1 MTAGLGRISGPLLKD
16 NLLRNGVDLAFE
28 NDLLYL
34 EVNNQRIG
42 IKTSSPSRELEVDG
56 SSKFVDIFTDTSK
69 RLGNVNFLHNSI
81 TTEFG
86 KLYLNS
92 TSEITAPGILTDGV
106 KFDNNKIS
114 LENLLNLEFRPTRKF
129 ISNSNVRVTGN
140 LHATGD
146 ITFDGNIIIGDTD
159 LDSVE
164 FNSDFTSNLVPN
176 QTDFYN
182 LGNASRRWGDVYL
195 QDAFVNDI
203 STITLI
209 ANGLNLTYELTNSIF
224 VSTNGNNTTNRGN
237 IFSAPFRT
245 LKYAL
250 SQATAGTTIY
260 IMSGTYEEE
269 FPLTVPAGVSVIGNN
284 IRQVIITPTEATK
297 LNDAFLLNGETYVS
311 DLTIKN
317 FYYNNAADTGYGF
330 RFADGFSVTSR
341 SPYIQNVSVIT
352 KEVLGTSTPTQIT
365 AGPAVTLFS
374 FTSDS
379 VALSKDFY
387 SQSLVDS
394 LVGQTAVIDRYP
406 NPPLFYTVVSIETEP
421 LSPTLWRMTVDT
433 AFDPTGQ
440 IKPISF
446 YPDAGAIELVA
457 NDIWDTTGNSI
468 GEKWVAWFKT
478 NLPADFN
485 TTVQSGWTINVAGT
499 LYIVDYI
506 IEDPVNTNMWRIY
519 VTTSLVGGVGIP
531 IFSSP
536 TTSTPLVSGRGALVD
551 GSAAMS
557 TSLEASMLFHSVT
570 FITPNSTALLMKNGV
585 RVEWLN
591 SFTYFADIGLHAVN
605 GTEGFADQGIRFGAE
620 VRSIGSANVYGNYG
634 AVADGNDTLVYLIN
648 HNFGYIGSGL
658 NSSNDSTLVIK
669 EQEVVRLNSGVIY
682 FTSQS
687 ENGNFNVGDSFSVD
701 FSQGTVTFD
710 TSEISFNGL
719 SSIFIQGEN
728 NRTYIDAGLIE
739 IGDFKLSN
747 NLIETLTREFNIDSA
762 ANSIVF
768 HQNVTATKN
777 ILITG
782 DFQTDGTITFGNQ
795 AVDTI
800 TFNTKISQDLVP
812 NINNVY
818 DLGSTSK
825 KWKGLYSSTLNFNSL
840 KISSNLIESTQL
852 DNDLIIGSKGTGNV
866 YFDGLFF
873 KNNTINSTL
882 NQNIVITP
890 KVSYSTVI
898 NKTNSLIVPR
908 STNTLVGFGDLRYNT
923 SLADYEGFN
932 GARTFL
938 GKLFDSDRDTGIQ
951 IHPTNNQIQFNTR
964 NQTSATITQAG
975 LTAVALSVA
984 DMIVNNNEIIS
995 QDSLTFLSNQV
1006 KFGSVISFSNST
1018 ISAPE
1023 NENITLLT
1031 SGTGYVQFNS
1041 TTGLVIPTGT
1051 TSERPIEPDIGT
1063 LRYNS
1068 TLIQTEVYK
1077 GEGVWLP
1084 AGGAL
1089 EEVTTAQFIGEQITY
1104 WSLIVG

>member
-1 MTAGLGRISGPLLKD
+1 MNAGLGRISGPLLKD

-114 LENLLNLEFRPTRKF
+114 LENLLNLEFRPTRNF

-140 LHATGD
+140 LHVTGD

-164 FNSDFTSNLVPN
+164 FNSDFTSNLVPD

-182 LGNASRRWGDVYL
+182 LGNVSRRWGDVYL

-203 STITLI
+203 STSTLI

-224 VSTNGNNTTNRGN
+224 VSTNGNDTTNRGN
-237 IFSAPFRT
+237 VFSAPFRT

-250 SQATAGTTIY
+250 SRATVGTSIY
-260 IMSGTYEEE
+260 IMSGTYEED

-317 FYYNNAADTGYGF
+317 FYYNSAADTGYGF
-330 RFADGFSVTSR
+330 RFADGFAVTSR
-341 SPYIQNVSVIT
+341 SPYIQNISVIT
-352 KEVLGTSTPTQIT
+352 QES
-365 AGPAVTLFS
+365 
-374 FTSDS
+374 
-379 VALSKDFY
+379 
-387 SQSLVDS
+387 
-394 LVGQTAVIDRYP
+394 
-406 NPPLFYTVVSIETEP
+406 
-421 LSPTLWRMTVDT
+421 
-433 AFDPTGQ
+433 
-440 IKPISF
+440 
-446 YPDAGAIELVA
+446 
-457 NDIWDTTGNSI
+457 SI
-468 GEKWVAWFKT
+468 GLGDA
-478 NLPADFN
+478 
-485 TTVQSGWTINVAGT
+485 
-499 LYIVDYI
+499 
-506 IEDPVNTNMWRIY
+506 
-519 VTTSLVGGVGIP
+519 
-531 IFSSP
+531 
-536 TTSTPLVSGRGALVD
+536 GRGALVD

-557 TSLEASMLFHSVT
+557 TSLEASMLFHGVT
-570 FITPNSTALLMKNGV
+570 FITPESTALLMKNGV

-687 ENGNFNVGDSFSVD
+687 ENGNFDVGDSFSVD

-762 ANSIVF
+762 SNSIIF

-795 AVDTI
+795 DVDTI
-800 TFNTKISQDLVP
+800 TFNTKLSQDIVP

-825 KWKGLYSSTLNFNSL
+825 KWKDLYSSTLNFNSL
-840 KISSNLIESTQL
+840 KISNNLIESTQL
-852 DNDLIIGSKGTGNV
+852 DNDLIIESKGTGNV

-882 NQNIVITP
+882 DQNIVITP

-898 NKTNSLIVPR
+898 NKSNALVVPR
-908 STNTLVGFGDLRYNT
+908 SSSTLAGYGDIRYNT
-923 SLADYEGFN
+923 DLSDYEGFN

-938 GKLFDSDRDTGIQ
+938 GKMLDSDRDTGIQ

-964 NQTSATITQAG
+964 NQTSATITQTG
-975 LTAVALSVA
+975 LAAVALSVA
-984 DMIVNNNEIIS
+984 DIIVNNNEIIS
-995 QDSLTFLSNQV
+995 QDSLIFLGNNI

-1018 ISAPE
+1018 ISALE
-1023 NENITLLT
+1023 NEDLTLVTLGT
-1031 SGTGYVQFNS
+1031 GFVQFDSTTALIIPSGT
-1041 TTGLVIPTGT
+1041 TG
-1051 TSERPIEPDIGT
+1051 ERPIEPEIGT

-1089 EEVTTAQFIGEQITY
+1089 EEVTTAEFIGEQITY